1 MPRIITHMEMEQVS
15 QVLKQE
21 LIITLIA
28 IYRGVI
34 RIRSMIIV
42 TLVLMLG
49 IKVVG

>member
-1 MPRIITHMEMEQVS
+1 MRRIITHMEMEQVS
-15 QVLKQE
+15 QVLRRE

-28 IYRGVI
+28 TYRGVI